1 MAAAA
6 GAATAATTG
15 YGLREHRGMI
25 ALTVMS
31 ATILTALDTTIANVA
46 LPRMQGSL
54 SATQDQMTWALTSYI
69 IAGAVMTP
77 LSGWIADRF
86 GRKPLFLYSVIGFTI
101 ASALCGMAQ
110 SLSQVVVFRLLQGLC
125 GASLFPMS
133 QAVLF
138 DIYPPAQAGRAMAI
152 WGMGVGLGP
161 MLGPVIG
168 GWLTD
173 NYSWRWVFYVNVP
186 IGVLAVFGVLAY
198 LPDTRHTRKSF
209 DFFGYAMLV
218 LFVGMLQM
226 VLDRGPL
233 KDWFDSAEIQ
243 LEAGLAAL
251 ALYLFVIHTLT
262 ASRPF
267 IRLSLFKDSNY
278 LSGNVMSFLMG
289 MVMFAVMSLLAPFLQ
304 GLMHYS
310 VLQAGYLLSS
320 RSIGTMLSMLIVG
333 RMVGRVDARL
343 LIAIGLGLTAYSLW
357 QMTQYNLMMDGW
369 PIMLPGLIMGFG
381 LGCALVPATTLA
393 FATLAPERLNEGTAL
408 YALVRNLGNA
418 VGISIVQGLL
428 VHNMQVA
435 HASLAAHIT
444 PFSRALPNL
453 AGATG
458 TKAAVMLNQQVTTQA
473 AMIAY
478 IDDFKFLLVAILMTL
493 PLLLFVRSPDQIET
507 KVTSVGVE

>member
-1 MAAAA
+1 
-6 GAATAATTG
+6 
-15 YGLREHRGMI
+15 MI

-46 LPRMQGSL
+46 LPHMQGSL

-110 SLSQVVVFRLLQGLC
+110 SLPQVVAFRLLQGLC

-138 DIYPPAQAGRAMAI
+138 DIYPPEQAGRAMAI

-186 IGVLAVFGVLAY
+186 IGALAILGVLAY

-209 DFFGYAMLV
+209 DFFGYAMLA
-218 LFVGMLQM
+218 LFVGTLQM
-226 VLDRGPL
+226 VLDRGPR
-233 KDWFDSAEIQ
+233 KDWFDSAEIR
-243 LEAGLAAL
+243 LEAVLAAL
-251 ALYLFVIHTLT
+251 ALYLLTVHTTT
-262 ASRPF
+262 ADRPF
-267 IRLSLFKDSNY
+267 IRLTLFKDRNY

-289 MVMFAVMSLLAPFLQ
+289 MVMLAVMSLLAPFLQ
-304 GLMHYS
+304 GLMHFS
-310 VLQAGYLLSS
+310 VLQAGYLMSS
-320 RSIGTMLSMLIVG
+320 RSIGTMVSMLLVG
-333 RMVGRVDARL
+333 RMVGRVDARV
-343 LIAIGLGLTAYSLW
+343 LIAFGLGLTAFSLW
-357 QMTQYNLMMDGW
+357 QMTQYNLLMDRW

-381 LGCALVPATTLA
+381 LGSAMVPSTTLT
-393 FATLAPERLNEGTAL
+393 FATLASAEFNEATAF
-408 YALVRNLGNA
+408 YALVRNLGNS
-418 VGISIVQGLL
+418 VGISLVQGLL

-444 PFSRALPNL
+444 PYGRTLPHL

-458 TKAAVMLNQQVTTQA
+458 TKAIELLNQQVTMQA
-473 AMIAY
+473 ALIAY

-493 PLLLFVRSPDQIET
+493 PLLLFVRSPGQIKT
-507 KVTSVGVE
+507 GVTNVVVE

>member
-1 MAAAA
+1 MAVAE
-6 GAATAATTG
+6 TTG

-46 LPRMQGSL
+46 LPHMQGSL

-69 IAGAVMTP
+69 IAGAIMTP
-77 LSGWIADRF
+77 LAGWIADRF
-86 GRKPLFLYSVIGFTI
+86 GRKPLFLYSVIGFTV

-110 SLSQVVVFRLLQGLC
+110 TLPQVVLFRLLQGLC

-173 NYSWRWVFYVNVP
+173 NYNWRWVFYVNVP
-186 IGVLAVFGVLAY
+186 IGVLATFGVLAY
-198 LPDTRHTRKSF
+198 LPDTRHARKSF

-218 LFVGMLQM
+218 LFVGALQM

-233 KDWFDSAEIQ
+233 KDWFDSAEIEI
-243 LEAGLAAL
+243 EALLGAL
-251 ALYLFVIHTLT
+251 ALYLFVVHTLT
-262 ASRPF
+262 AERPF
-267 IRLSLFKDSNY
+267 IRLSLFEDRNY
-278 LSGNVMSFLMG
+278 VSGNVMSFLMG
-289 MVMFAVMSLLAPFLQ
+289 MVMLAVMSLLAPFLQ

-310 VLQAGYLLSS
+310 VLQSGYLLSS
-320 RSIGTMLSMLIVG
+320 RSIGTMVSMLIVG
-333 RMVGRVDARL
+333 RLVGWVDARL
-343 LIAIGLGLTAYSLW
+343 LIAIGLGLTAFSLW
-357 QMTQYNLMMDGW
+357 QMTQYSLVMDTW
-369 PIMLPGLIMGFG
+369 PIMLSGLIMGFG
-381 LGCALVPATTLA
+381 LGAAMVPSTTLA
-393 FATLAPERLNEGTAL
+393 FATLAPGERNEGTAL
-408 YALVRNLGNA
+408 YALIRNLGNA
-418 VGISIVQGLL
+418 VGISVVQGLL

-458 TKAAVMLNQQVTTQA
+458 MKAAVMLNQQVTMQA
-473 AMIAY
+473 ALIAY
-478 IDDFKFLLVAILMTL
+478 IDDFKFLLIAILFTV
-493 PLLLFVRSPDQIET
+493 PLLLFVRRPGQTEAT
-507 KVTSVGVE
+507 VPSVGVE

>member
-1 MAAAA
+1 
-6 GAATAATTG
+6 
-15 YGLREHRGMI
+15 MI

-31 ATILTALDTTIANVA
+31 ATILTAIDTTIANVA
-46 LPRMQGSL
+46 LPHMQGSL

-77 LSGWIADRF
+77 LTGWLADRF

-110 SLSQVVVFRLLQGLC
+110 SLPQVVACRLLQGLC

-186 IGVLAVFGVLAY
+186 IGALAVFGVLAY

-209 DFFGYAMLV
+209 DFFGYAMLA
-218 LFVGMLQM
+218 LFVGTLQM
-226 VLDRGPL
+226 VLDRGPR
-233 KDWFDSAEIQ
+233 KDWFDSAEIR
-243 LEAGLAAL
+243 LEAVLAAL
-251 ALYLFVIHTLT
+251 ALYLFTVHTMT
-262 ASRPF
+262 ANRPF
-267 IRLSLFKDSNY
+267 IRLALFKDRNY
-278 LSGNVMSFLMG
+278 LSGNVMNFLMG
-289 MVMFAVMSLLAPFLQ
+289 MVMLAVMSLLAPFLQ

-310 VLQAGYLLSS
+310 VLQAGYLMSS
-320 RSIGTMLSMLIVG
+320 RSIGTMVSMLLVG
-333 RMVGRVDARL
+333 RLVGRIDARL
-343 LIAIGLGLTAYSLW
+343 LIATGLGLTAFSLW
-357 QMTQYNLMMDGW
+357 QMTQYSLLMDRW

-381 LGCALVPATTLA
+381 LGSAMVPSTTIT
-393 FATLAPERLNEGTAL
+393 FATLAPAEFNEATAL
-408 YALVRNLGNA
+408 YALVRNLGNS
-418 VGISIVQGLL
+418 VGISLVQALL
-428 VHNMQVA
+428 LHNMQVA

-444 PFSRALPNL
+444 RYSRALPHL
-453 AGATG
+453 ADATG
-458 TKAAVMLNQQVTTQA
+458 TKATELLNQQVTVQA
-473 AMIAY
+473 ALVAY

-493 PLLLFVRSPDQIET
+493 PLLLFVRSPGLVKT
-507 KVTSVGVE
+507 GVTNVVVE